1 MEMEAGGGDIMK
13 KLVATLLLAVMIV
26 SAAGCGSTKGELDH
40 EGAFRE
46 FDPDDTSVYID
57 DGYTALIS
65 SVENANMTDAEKQRC
80 AELRAMAVDALELVN
95 RQRTAAGLPALVWS
109 DELAVAADVRA
120 NDEMVRSF
128 SHTRPNGSEY
138 WTVNS
143 DIIWGENLAKGYN
156 TSEGVVAAW
165 MASPTHAA
173 NILDAG
179 FVTCGIAIYED
190 ADGKLYWAQEFGY

>member
-1 MEMEAGGGDIMK
+1 MK
-13 KLVATLLLAVMIV
+13 KLIATLLLAVMIV
-26 SAAGCGSTKGELDH
+26 STVGCGSTKGELDN

-46 FDPDDTSVYID
+46 FDPNDTSVYID
-57 DGYTALIS
+57 DEYTALIS
-65 SVENANMTDAEKQRC
+65 SVENASMTDAEKLRC
-80 AELRAMAVDALELVN
+80 AELRAMAVEALEKVN
-95 RQRTAAGLPALVWS
+95 SQRAAAGLPALVWS
-109 DELAVAADVRA
+109 DMLATAAEVRA

-128 SHTRPNGSEY
+128 SHTRPNGGEY

-143 DIIWGENLAKGYN
+143 DIVWGENLAKGYS
-156 TSEGVVAAW
+156 TADSVVAAW

-179 FVTCGIAIYED
+179 YVTCGIAIYED

>member
-1 MEMEAGGGDIMK
+1 MK

-26 SAAGCGSTKGELDH
+26 SAVGCGSTKGELDN

-57 DGYTALIS
+57 DEYTALIS
-65 SVENANMTDAEKQRC
+65 SVENAAMTDAEKQRC
-80 AELRAMAVDALELVN
+80 AELRALAIEALDRVN
-95 RQRTAAGLPALVWS
+95 SQRIAAGLPALVWS
-109 DELAVAADVRA
+109 DALAVAAEVRA

-128 SHTRPNGSEY
+128 SHTRPNGGEY

-143 DIIWGENLAKGYN
+143 DIIWGENLAKGYS
-156 TSEGVVAAW
+156 TADGVVAAW

-179 FVTCGIAIYED
+179 YVTCGIAIYED